1 MRLIRWLLPL
11 SLITASAVG
20 SVQTAEAQVS
30 VRVNAGLRVGGPPT
44 QAPPAPRAER
54 RPAAQRGRVW
64 VPGFWDWKNGRW
76 QWVRGHHERVRAG
89 KRWREPRWEQQ
100 GGAYVRVGGDWDAA
114 PEYPDAPPPE
124 PRVERSRARRGYV
137 WVAGNWDWQN
147 GSWNWTPGRYERQRS
162 NARYENTRWE
172 QRDGRWQ
179 RNDGGWREGGGGGGG
194 AQWRF
199 DDRGWSL
206 LGEQTVDG
214 RVDTG
219 HIDFS
224 QNRGKVSKLTI
235 VVVDSDL
242 EMLDLGITFVSG
254 KTYNPKM
261 RQFFREGTRT
271 RVINLPNAEILR
283 AVDFKFANVPGGG
296 RARVQVYADVK

>member
-1 MRLIRWLLPL
+1 MRLTRWLLPL
-11 SLITASAVG
+11 GLVTATAIESVPSAH
-20 SVQTAEAQVS
+20 AQVS
-30 VRVNAGLRVGGPPT
+30 VRVKAGVRVGGPPT
-44 QAPPAPRAER
+44 SAPPALRAER
-54 RPAAQRGRVW
+54 RPARQRGRVW
-64 VPGFWDWKNGRW
+64 VAGYWDWQNGRW
-76 QWVRGHHERVRAG
+76 TWFRGKYERVRTG

-100 GGAYVRVGGDWDAA
+100 GDTYVRAGGDWDTA

-124 PRVERSRARRGYV
+124 PRAERSRNRRGYV
-137 WVAGNWDWQN
+137 YVAGYWDWQN
-147 GSWNWTPGRYERQRS
+147 GSWDWIPGKYERQRKGS
-162 NARYENTRWE
+162 RWESTRWD

-179 RNDGGWREGGGGGGG
+179 RQDGGWRDGDGGN
-194 AQWRF
+194 APWRF
-199 DDRGWSL
+199 DASGWSL

-219 HIDFS
+219 HIGFS

-235 VVVDSDL
+235 VVIDSDL

-254 KTYNPKM
+254 KTYNPKI

-283 AVDFKFANVPGGG
+283 AVDFKFANLPGGG
-296 RARVQVYADVK
+296 RAKVQVYADVK